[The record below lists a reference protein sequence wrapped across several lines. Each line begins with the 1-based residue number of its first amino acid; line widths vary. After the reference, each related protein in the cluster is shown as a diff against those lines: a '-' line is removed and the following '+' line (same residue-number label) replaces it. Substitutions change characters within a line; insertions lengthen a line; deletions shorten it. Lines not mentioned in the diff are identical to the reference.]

1 MTLTPAQARAQAACK
16 YLVLAVVAFTIM
28 GVLAVAGAQD
38 GTVAPAPGVVLRP
51 DDITNLGGLGVTGLV
66 GWQAVMLA
74 QRFVDT
80 FGRAVMAVER
90 IVAEGVRV
98 DDVRTHASAVVD
110 LADAVR
116 GSTHRAGPPTVT

>member
-1 MTLTPAQARAQAACK
+1 MTLTPTQARLQAACK
-16 YLVLAVVAFTIM
+16 YLVLAVVVFTVV

-38 GTVAPAPGVVLRP
+38 GVAAPAPGVTLRP

-80 FGRAVMAVER
+80 FGRAVTAVER
-90 IVAEGVRV
+90 IVSEGVRV

-116 GSTHRAGPPTVT
+116 GSAHRTPPAN